1 MPPSDKVID
10 DRDNGHS
17 TEHDATIVHCL
28 DSDDSKHWEEAD
40 DGLLNHIQDSKD
52 VDGNAHL
59 AERESALGQG
69 SLANLPP
76 EYASDTDG
84 V

>member
-1 MPPSDKVID
+1 MSPSDKVIN
-10 DRDNGHS
+10 DRDDGHS
-17 TEHDATIVHCL
+17 TEHDATIVHRL
-28 DSDDSKHWEEAD
+28 DSDDSEHWEEAD

-59 AERESALGQG
+59 AERESALRQG